1 MHLVIVFGPPAVG
14 KMTVGHELTKLTGY
28 KLFHNHMTVEPVL
41 EIFEFGSPPYG
52 RLVSEFRRRILEEA
66 AGSDLPGLVFTF
78 VWGLDDADDKRLVQ
92 EYVDLVE
99 ARGGRV
105 SFVEL
110 FAEQAERLRRNG
122 TEFRLDRKRSK
133 RDLEFSR
140 SNLLALDEEWL
151 MNSHEG
157 EGAALAAELWRGRDY
172 VRIDNTDLA
181 AAEVAGRVVKAFGL
195 AERRPT

>member
-1 MHLVIVFGPPAVG
+1 
-14 KMTVGHELTKLTGY
+14 
-28 KLFHNHMTVEPVL
+28 MTVEPVL
-41 EIFEFGSPPYG
+41 DIFEFGSPPYG
-52 RLVSEFRRRILEEA
+52 RLVNEFRRRILEEA
-66 AGSDLPGLVFTF
+66 ADSDLPGLVFTF
-78 VWGLDDADDKRLVQ
+78 VWGLDDDDDKQLVE

-110 FAEQAERLRRNG
+110 YAEQAERLHRNG

-151 MNSHEG
+151 MNSEPG
-157 EGAALAAELWRGRDY
+157 RATVAEELWRNRDY
-172 VRIDNTDLA
+172 LRVDNTHLS
-181 AAEVAGRVVKAFGL
+181 AAEVAQRLRDAFEITSL
-195 AERRPT
+195 PA